1 MNIAISIVG
10 LLLATFVAYIFIL
23 NDINEE
29 DRKNGLDI

>member
-1 MNIAISIVG
+1 MNIVTLIAG
-10 LLLATFVAYIFIL
+10 LLLATFVAYIIVL